1 MKLSITLLKEQRNGA
16 GEANSEVYKEKYPIQ
31 MQVDLIIVKQLL
43 INLKLTDPLLLLHPH
58 FPLRTITPSAS
69 QPANH
74 EPTVKL

>member
-58 FPLRTITPSAS
+58 SSLRTITPFAS